1 MSRARLRF
9 SPWLGLLDLVFLL
22 CMLFFLTTVI
32 SMRQIALA
40 EDVADDRADGD
51 RRPVV
56 VRMNDVP
63 ARPGGDVD
71 VRLVSAGGRSPP
83 SSGGSVLAWL
93 SHACRAQRT
102 SVEIACPPEATHRG
116 CKTGVMTIRRAAPEC
131 RFKY

>member
-1 MSRARLRF
+1 MTRGRLRF

-40 EDVADDRADGD
+40 EDVADDRADGN

-56 VRMNDVP
+56 LRLARVP
-63 ARPGGDVD
+63 ERAGGDVD
-71 VRLVSAGGRSPP
+71 VQLVSAGGRTPP
-83 SSGGSVLAWL
+83 KSAPVLAWVAD
-93 SHACRAQRT
+93 ACREHAT
-102 SVEIACPPEATHRG
+102 SVEIACPAEATHRG
-116 CKTGVMTIRRAAPEC
+116 CKAGVLSIRRAAPEC